1 MRNKRLTILIITLL
15 LLILL
20 VVITHCFKKRNSV
33 NDIEI
38 ISYDNSSINTICQ
51 FDDNYYYTI
60 NNEIYNNEKCV
71 MSSEGNKL
79 IYANDNA
86 MFVYSNG
93 VITGYGSDFS
103 IISEY
108 PISSEIINFV
118 ASNTELIY
126 ITPDMNC
133 HVIDLST
140 GNEEKPIDRF
150 SLSNEIEVL
159 SYQDYKVCKKT
170 NNDSIAIFLNNRLLY
185 SRVKKYA
192 QHFVYLDNEK
202 IVYTSKTNTS
212 TINLYS
218 YSFVNNTITKQADL
232 PTGCGII
239 TFINNND
246 TLTFIGSEYPTD
258 PSLSLHDANTLL
270 NHKKDCI
277 FSVNIDEFM
286 INTEEYTKK
295 HEKILYADAEKT
307 ITYYEGEYLTY
318 SLNDW
323 EVTDKQSANEIK
335 EGGSYNFVSCGEY
348 IFVFD
353 NDSGELL
360 NKISIN

>member
-108 PISSEIINFV
+108 PISSRTRLRNLSQFFGSVGCSGIRPK
-118 ASNTELIY
+118 NTN
-126 ITPDMNC
+126 PFN
-133 HVIDLST
+133 
-140 GNEEKPIDRF
+140 
-150 SLSNEIEVL
+150 
-159 SYQDYKVCKKT
+159 
-170 NNDSIAIFLNNRLLY
+170 
-185 SRVKKYA
+185 
-192 QHFVYLDNEK
+192 
-202 IVYTSKTNTS
+202 
-212 TINLYS
+212 
-218 YSFVNNTITKQADL
+218 
-232 PTGCGII
+232 
-239 TFINNND
+239 
-246 TLTFIGSEYPTD
+246 
-258 PSLSLHDANTLL
+258 PSS
-270 NHKKDCI
+270 
-277 FSVNIDEFM
+277 
-286 INTEEYTKK
+286 
-295 HEKILYADAEKT
+295 
-307 ITYYEGEYLTY
+307 
-318 SLNDW
+318 
-323 EVTDKQSANEIK
+323 
-335 EGGSYNFVSCGEY
+335 
-348 IFVFD
+348 
-353 NDSGELL
+353 
-360 NKISIN
+360 